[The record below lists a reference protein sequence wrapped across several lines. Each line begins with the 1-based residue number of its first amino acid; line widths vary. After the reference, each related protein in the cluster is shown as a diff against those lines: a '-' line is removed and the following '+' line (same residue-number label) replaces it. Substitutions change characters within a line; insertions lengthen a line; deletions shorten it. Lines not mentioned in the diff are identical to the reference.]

1 MGRDFISHLKDNF
14 MTTKLTKNI
23 QQWQTQGQIAR
34 LAGHDIFYHDNGVKH
49 SDAIV
54 LLHGFPS
61 SSYDWHLVLPLL
73 GEEKRIICLDF
84 LGFGLS
90 DKPKNH
96 SYSLMEQADIVELLL
111 KKLGVKRAKIIA
123 HDMGT
128 SVTCELLARRERQL
142 LGFNIQSVLL
152 MNGSVYIDLAQL
164 TPSQKL
170 LRSPL
175 AEVFAKISLK
185 PIFMLQLKKIL
196 AQPVNK
202 AELNAMWSL
211 LNYKDGK
218 ARLAQT
224 IAYIDERYRFAHRW
238 LPPLTRLDIPVLVLW
253 GKLDPVA
260 IDAIAEKLA
269 REIPTAKL
277 QWLYHAGHYPQLE
290 DPAAVAE
297 AINLFLA

>member
-1 MGRDFISHLKDNF
+1 
-14 MTTKLTKNI
+14 MTIKLTKSI
-23 QQWQTQGQIAR
+23 QQWQAQGQFAK
-34 LAGHDIFYHDNGVKH
+34 LAGHDIFYHDTGTKH

-61 SSYDWHLVLPLL
+61 SSYDWHLIFPLL

-90 DKPKNH
+90 DKPKDH

-111 KKLGVKRAKIIA
+111 KKLGIKRAKIIA
-123 HDMGT
+123 HDMAT

-142 LGFNIQSVLL
+142 LGFTIQSVLL

-164 TPSQKL
+164 TPVTKATTFA
-170 LRSPL
+170 L

-196 AQPVNK
+196 AQPVSK
-202 AELNAMWSL
+202 AELDAMWAL
-211 LNYKDGK
+211 LKHKDGK

-224 IAYIDERYRFAHRW
+224 ISYIDERYRFAHRW

-253 GKLDPVA
+253 GKRDPVA
-260 IDAIAEKLA
+260 IDAIAEKLS

-290 DPAAVAE
+290 DPVAVAE